1 MSNNLIIPDR
11 PRKKS
16 RRMGQVNV
24 VSREEYAESDLNTRV
39 ELIKGLI
46 PIGLMEVAALLQEE
60 VEQLTGGWHA
70 RKGDA
75 EAGVR
80 YGSNPGS
87 VRLGGQRI
95 PVRVPRVRG
104 DDGEIPL
111 QSYRSLHAG
120 SGEVDDALLKR
131 VLYGVSCRNYESAAE
146 AIPGAIGLSS
156 STVSRSFVAAS
167 AAQLK
172 KFNER
177 DLSGEEYVAIFL
189 DGKSFA
195 GSMMVIALGITIHGK
210 KRPLGFVE
218 TDTENKK
225 VITRFLRSLLAR
237 GLDVSKGILVIIDGA
252 KGLRAGVKA
261 AFSGR
266 VVVQRC
272 AWHKRENVVSYLP
285 KADQASWSKRLQR
298 AMDRPTYK
306 EAYSSLQALLKE
318 LDDINQS
325 AADSLREG
333 FEELLTLHRLGLF
346 AQLGRSFKTTNCLE
360 NVNSLLEKRCG
371 KVNHW
376 KNSNQRHRWV
386 AAALLDIEPRF
397 RTVCGF
403 NHLPA
408 LREAVGREL
417 KIKKT
422 AAAVSKAA

>member
-1 MSNNLIIPDR
+1 M
-11 PRKKS
+11 
-16 RRMGQVNV
+16 
-24 VSREEYAESDLNTRV
+24 
-39 ELIKGLI
+39 
-46 PIGLMEVAALLQEE
+46 
-60 VEQLTGGWHA
+60 
-70 RKGDA
+70 
-75 EAGVR
+75 
-80 YGSNPGS
+80 
-87 VRLGGQRI
+87 

-104 DDGEIPL
+104 DHGEIPL
-111 QSYRSLHAG
+111 KSYQALHMG
-120 SGEVDDALLKR
+120 GGEVDEALLKR
-131 VLYGVSCRNYESAAE
+131 VLYGISCRNYEDAAE

-177 DLSGEEYVAIFL
+177 DLSSEEYVAIFL

-195 GSMMVIALGITIHGK
+195 GSMMVVALGITIHGK

-225 VITRFLRSLLAR
+225 VITHFLRGLLAR
-237 GLDVSKGILVIIDGA
+237 GLDVSRGILVIIDGS
-252 KGLRAGVKA
+252 KGLRAGVNA

-266 VVVQRC
+266 AVIQRC
-272 AWHKRENVVSYLP
+272 AWHKRENVISYLP
-285 KADQASWSKRLQR
+285 KGDQASWSKRLKR
-298 AMDRPTYK
+298 AMDRPTYR
-306 EAYSSLQALLKE
+306 EAHSSLSALLKE

-346 AQLGRSFKTTNCLE
+346 AKLGRSFKTTNCLE
-360 NVNSLLEKRCG
+360 NLNSLLEKRCG